1 MNNDFLPR
9 RGFRHN
15 DFPHDHDKAPLP
27 SHGKQLHPHPDAF
40 RTPDVVAAHDEQDP
54 ETATAGAI
62 IGHHQQPKKTLKDRL
77 KNITKK
83 QWIIIGIVAAVL
95 LGGGAV
101 AAFTLIDDD
110 PAPVVKKKE
119 EKKTPATK
127 PVPLYA
133 TLTGLPIAD
142 ASVND
147 RPVTAIMI
155 ENSQDARPQSGI
167 NQAGVVF
174 EAIAEGGITRFL
186 TLFQDSEPDYI
197 GPVRSVR
204 PYYIQWLAGFDAAVA
219 HVGGSG
225 DALAMLRNG
234 EAKDL
239 DQFANSSAY
248 WRVSS
253 RFAPHNMY
261 TSIAKLREVENRKG
275 YGKSNYTGFVR
286 KDDTASA
293 APTARTIDFNIS
305 GAIYNAHYDY
315 DAANNRYLRSE
326 GGKAHTDEKSGAQLS
341 PKVVIGLVMPQ
352 GKNGVYTTYGT
363 IGSGQAFFFQDGI
376 VTAGTWEKGA
386 NKSQF
391 VFKDSAGKEISLNRG
406 QTWITVVGS
415 TDRVTY
421 QP

>member
-27 SHGKQLHPHPDAF
+27 THGRQLHPHPDAF
-40 RTPDVVAAHDEQDP
+40 RTPQAVAAHEEMTP
-54 ETATAGAI
+54 ETTTAGTI
-62 IGHHQQPKKTLKDRL
+62 IGHHQKPKRTLKDRL
-77 KNITKK
+77 RSITKK
-83 QWIIIGIVAAVL
+83 QWIIIGVVAVAL
-95 LGGGAV
+95 LGGAF
-101 AAFTLIDDD
+101 AAYALTRED
-110 PAPVVKKKE
+110 PKPVSVKKE
-119 EKKTPATK
+119 EKKAPAAK

-133 TLTGLPIAD
+133 TLTGLPITD
-142 ASVND
+142 ASINE

-155 ENSQDARPQSGI
+155 ENSQDARPQSGL

-174 EAIAEGGITRFL
+174 EAVAEGGITRFL
-186 TLFQDSEPDYI
+186 TLFQDTEPDYI

-204 PYYIQWLAGFDAAVA
+204 PYYVQWLMGFDAAVA

-225 DALAMLRNG
+225 EALALIKNEG
-234 EAKDL
+234 AKDL

-261 TSIAKLREVENRKG
+261 TSIAKLREAENRKG
-275 YGKSNYTGFVR
+275 YGKSNYTGFTR
-286 KDDTASA
+286 KEDAVST

-315 DAANNRYLRSE
+315 DANNNRYLRSE

-341 PKVVIGLVMPQ
+341 PKVVVGLVMPQ

-363 IGSGQAFFFQDGI
+363 IGSGQAFIFQDGV
-376 VTAGTWEKGA
+376 VTPGTWEKSG
-386 NKSQF
+386 NKNQF
-391 VFKDSAGKEISLNRG
+391 IFKDSAGAEIALNRG

-415 TDRVTY
+415 TDRITY

>member
-27 SHGKQLHPHPDAF
+27 SHSTQLHPHPDAF
-40 RTPDVVAAHDEQDP
+40 RTPDVIAAHDEQEQ

-62 IGHHQQPKKTLKDRL
+62 IGHHQKPKKTFKDRL
-77 KNITKK
+77 KSITKK
-83 QWIIIGIVAAVL
+83 QWVIIGVVAAVL
-95 LGGGAV
+95 LGGGAF
-101 AAFTLIDDD
+101 AAFSLMGDD
-110 PAPVVKKKE
+110 PKPVAKKE
-119 EKKTPATK
+119 EKKTPAAK
-127 PVPLYA
+127 PVPLYS
-133 TLTGLPIAD
+133 TLTGLPITD
-142 ASVND
+142 ASIND

-155 ENSQDARPQSGI
+155 ENSQDARPQSGL

-174 EAIAEGGITRFL
+174 EAVAEGGITRFL

-204 PYYIQWLAGFDAAVA
+204 PYYVQWLMGFDAAVA

-225 DALAMLRNG
+225 EALSMIKKLG
-234 EAKDL
+234 VKDL
-239 DQFANSSAY
+239 DQSFNSSAY
-248 WRVSS
+248 WRVSN

-261 TSIAKLREVENRKG
+261 TSMAKLREVESKKG
-275 YGKSNYTGFVR
+275 YGKSNYSGFAR
-286 KDDTASA
+286 KEDAVSA
-293 APTARTIDFNIS
+293 APTARSIDFNIS

-315 DAANNRYLRSE
+315 DAATNTYKRFE
-326 GGKAHTDEKSGAQLS
+326 GGKAHTDERSGAHLA

-352 GKNGVYTTYGT
+352 SKNGIYTVYSTLGEE
-363 IGSGQAFFFQDGI
+363 QAFIFQDGV
-376 VTAGTWEKGA
+376 VTLGRWEKRA
-386 NKSQF
+386 NTDQF
-391 VFKDSAGKEISLNRG
+391 VFRDGNGTVIPINRG

-415 TDRVTY
+415 ADRVTY